1 MKLFRPLALFSV
13 FLMCLSPVTPFTPE
27 IGIIAQTLPS
37 DVGLITSLSG
47 EVTYWNESY
56 QTTPAKA
63 QAFMKIRKGDRFT
76 LPSGSIIQI
85 VYFLGGRQETWM
97 GPTTFIV
104 GDSESQQ
111 EGGEKEEM
119 RPKVRILPAGA
130 TQGVR
135 RIPVLLRRAGLTR
148 PGAEQVRGD
157 AEGYST
163 AIDLTAQEKAE
174 IVAARET
181 YQSLR
186 NQIPAQ
192 DITPELYLI
201 GVLADYERYDE
212 MGAVIRQA
220 LKRQPDNETLKE
232 LEKWTHTKAS
242 E

>member
-13 FLMCLSPVTPFTPE
+13 FLMCLLPVTPFTPE
-27 IGIIAQTLPS
+27 ISIIAQTLPS

-47 EVTYWNESY
+47 EVAYWNESY
-56 QTTPAKA
+56 QTMPAET

-76 LPSGSIIQI
+76 LPSGSSIQI

-111 EGGEKEEM
+111 EDGEKHATQ
-119 RPKVRILPAGA
+119 PKIRILPAGA

-135 RIPVLLRRAGLTR
+135 RIPGLLRRAGLTR
-148 PGAEQVRGD
+148 PGAEQVRG
-157 AEGYST
+157 ETKVSST
-163 AIDLTAQEKAE
+163 AIDLSAQEKGE
-174 IVAARET
+174 IAAARET

-186 NQIPAQ
+186 NQIPEQ

-201 GVLADYERYDE
+201 GVLADYDRYDE

-232 LEKWTHTKAS
+232 LEKWADTKAS